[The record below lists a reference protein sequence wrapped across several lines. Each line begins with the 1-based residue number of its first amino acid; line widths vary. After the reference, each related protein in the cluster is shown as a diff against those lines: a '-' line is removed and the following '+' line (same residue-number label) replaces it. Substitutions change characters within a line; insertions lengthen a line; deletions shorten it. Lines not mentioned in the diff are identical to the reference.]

1 MNDKYIPNPPMEE
14 VLIHY
19 GTNHLKGNPG
29 SGRYPWGSGD
39 SPYQHSGD
47 FLSRVKELRKENKS
61 FTDMRETIKDGKG
74 NDIPNPDYGKTFTGE
89 TAVAKMLGLDTTEY
103 RNAVTLAKNL
113 ERMSKVNRAE
123 ALYSQGY
130 GYSEIGRK
138 MGISESSV
146 RGLLDPNAKKNMMM
160 AQNTADF
167 LKERLNELSKNDPNA
182 MIDIGPGVE
191 NEITEDD
198 IGFGL
203 ETSRD
208 DLARDMGISRK
219 KFDDA
224 IYILEGE
231 GYVTGGSRLQNVTD
245 PTGMNKTTMNVLGL
259 PGMQKKN
266 AYNFNSIYSVKDY
279 ISRDNGETYEKRF
292 EYPESMDS
300 SRLMIRYDEEGGKA
314 LDGVIEL
321 RRGVPDLSLGE
332 SNYAQVRILVD
343 DDHYMKGMAVYAD
356 DLPDG
361 IDVRFNTNKKVG
373 TPVTDVL
380 KPVKKDKTTGEIDR
394 DNPFG
399 SLIKDK
405 DKGGQYWYDSKTG
418 ERLESKADSPNAKLG
433 LINKRSDEGDW
444 NDWQDTLSSQFLSKQ
459 NTSLAKRQLDLA
471 VKDKQQ
477 EFNEIMALNNNTVKK
492 IYLEQFANDCDS
504 DAIHLKAAALPRQK
518 FQVILPVTSLKDDEI
533 YAPNYNNGD
542 KLALVRYPHGG
553 TFEIPIVT
561 VNNNNK
567 EGEFRIGPNSK
578 DCVGINSKV
587 AERLSGADFDGD
599 TVMVVPLSEKINI
612 TSTPQLRGLREPDG
626 STFDPKT
633 KYGPAKTVRKEDSPD
648 GKDHYYN
655 AQGVE
660 YKIMKATNL
669 EMGKVSNLIT
679 DMTIKGATN
688 DELARA
694 VRHSMVVID
703 AAKHNLDYEASYVQN
718 DIESL
723 KKKYQKHYD
732 AEGNLTNKYGASTLI
747 SQAKSEERITQTQGQ
762 PKINI
767 KGTPQYD
774 PNRPEGALIYKV
786 SDKAEYK
793 QIKDPVTKKNA
804 DVYERKDGSLYYLRG
819 PKGDR
824 TVIDITDPAD
834 IAKIKS
840 KVRMQK
846 STKMAQTDDAR
857 TLISDKQSQIEKVY
871 AAYANTCKSLANEA
885 RKALYNTKGV
895 EYSPSAAK
903 TYKKEV
909 EELDIALDKALKNK
923 PRERQAQIFANSR
936 INSKFQSNPGLDK
949 EDKKKIRQQEITRAR
964 DMFGAK
970 RELIDITP
978 RQWEAI
984 QAGAIHA
991 SKLEKILQRADM
1003 DKVRQLATP
1012 REYTQITPAKEQ
1024 RIRSYANAGKTNSE
1038 IAAAL
1043 GISVSSVQKCLSG
1056 E

>member
-1 MNDKYIPNPPMEE
+1 MGNYISNPPMED

-19 GTNHLKGNPG
+19 GVDHLKGNPG

-39 SPYQHSGD
+39 QPFQHSGD
-47 FLSRVKELRKENKS
+47 FLSRVKELRSENIP
-61 FTDMRETIKDGKG
+61 FTDMRETVKDRNGK
-74 NDIPNPDYGKTFTGE
+74 DIPNPDYGKTFTGE
-89 TAVAKMLGLDTTEY
+89 TAVAKWLGMETTEY

-113 ERMSKVNRAE
+113 ERMDKVNRAE
-123 ALYSQGY
+123 ALYSSGY

-160 AQNTADF
+160 AQNTAEF
-167 LKERLNELSKNDPNA
+167 LKERLNELAETDPNA
-182 MIDIGPGVE
+182 MLDIGPGVE
-191 NEITEDD
+191 NEITEND

-203 ETSRD
+203 EPSRD
-208 DLARDMGISRK
+208 DLARDLGISRK
-219 KFDDA
+219 KLDDA

-231 GYVTGGSRLQNVTD
+231 GYVTGGSRLPNVTD
-245 PTGMNKTTMNVLGL
+245 PTGANKTTMNVLGL
-259 PGMQKKN
+259 PGMEKSN
-266 AYNFNSIYSVKDY
+266 AYNFDSIYSVKDY

-300 SRLMIRYDEEGGKA
+300 SRLMIRYGDEGGKD
-314 LDGVIEL
+314 LDGVVEL

-343 DDHYMKGMAVYAD
+343 GDHYIKGMAVYSD
-356 DLPDG
+356 DLPKG
-361 IDVRFNTNKKVG
+361 IDVRFNTNKDKG
-373 TPVTDVL
+373 TPMMDVL
-380 KPVKKDKTTGEIDR
+380 KEVKRDKTTGEIDK

-405 DKGGQYWYDSKTG
+405 DQGGQYYYDAKTG
-418 ERLESKADSPNAKLG
+418 ERLQSKAESPNAKLG

-459 NTSLAKRQLDLA
+459 SKALAQRQLNLA
-471 VKDKQQ
+471 IKDKQQ
-477 EFNEIMALNNNTVKK
+477 EFDEIMALNNNTVKK

-504 DAIHLKAAALPRQK
+504 DAVHLKAAALPRQK

-553 TFEIPIVT
+553 TFEIPIVK

-578 DCVGINSKV
+578 DCVGINAKV

-599 TVMVVPLSEKINI
+599 TVMVIPLSSKINI
-612 TSTPQLRGLREPDG
+612 TSTPQLRGLREKDG
-626 STFDPKT
+626 SAFDPKT
-633 KYGPAKTVRKEDSPD
+633 KYGPARVLKKEESPD

-655 AQGVE
+655 AQGLE

-679 DMTIKGATN
+679 DMTIKGANN

-703 AAKHNLDYEASYVQN
+703 AAKHKLDYESSYVQN
-718 DIESL
+718 DIEGL
-723 KKKYQKHYD
+723 KRKYQKHYD
-732 AEGNLTNKYGASTLI
+732 EDGNLTNNYGASTLI
-747 SQAKSEERITQTQGQ
+747 SQAKSKAQIPQTQGQ

-774 PNRPEGALIYKV
+774 PNRPEGALIFKT
-786 SDKAEYK
+786 SDRAQYK

-804 DVYERKDGSLYYLRG
+804 DVYETKDGKLYFLRG
-819 PKGDR
+819 EKGNR
-824 TVIDITDPAD
+824 TRIDITDPAD
-834 IAKIKS
+834 IARIKTNT
-840 KVRMQK
+840 RMQN

-857 TLISDKQSQIEKVY
+857 TLISDTHSQMEKVY
-871 AAYANTCKSLANEA
+871 AAYANTCKALANEA
-885 RKALYNTKGV
+885 RKALYFTKGV

-923 PRERQAQIFANSR
+923 PRERQAQKIANSR
-936 INSKFQSNPGLDK
+936 IKAKIQSNPGLEK
-949 EDKKKIRQQEITRAR
+949 EDKKKIKQQEITRAR
-964 DMFGAK
+964 DMVGAK
-970 RELIDITP
+970 RELIKITP

-991 SKLEKILQRADM
+991 SKLEKILQRSDM
-1003 DKVRQLATP
+1003 DEVRNLATP
-1012 REYTQITPAKEQ
+1012 KEYKQVTPAKIQ
-1024 RIRSYANAGKTNSE
+1024 RIRSYAAAGKTNSE

-1043 GISVSSVQKCLSG
+1043 GISVSTVRNYLD